1 VRASSARSRQ
11 CLVSLM
17 GTFATVKDPAAA
29 HGWCPLCPENRQ
41 IADCF
46 GMSALCQSRLNALHK
61 KHRYSITSSALA
73 CNVRGTVMP
82 SVFAALRLI
91 TSSNLVARMIGR
103 SAGLSPL
110 RIRPT

>member
-17 GTFATVKDPAAA
+17 GTFAPVKDPAAA

-61 KHRYSITSSALA
+61 KTPLFDHLVGAGEHR
-73 CNVRGTVMP
+73 R
-82 SVFAALRLI
+82 R
-91 TSSNLVARMIGR
+91 
-103 SAGLSPL
+103 
-110 RIRPT
+110 